1 MNFWAT
7 EKYKLSLE
15 SSWKRLFNE
24 NVLESVD
31 WNYYHQKPETNLK
44 HGMSVK
50 TFNNNDILYTVEKVL
65 KSVMQW

>member
-1 MNFWAT
+1 MKFWAT

-15 SSWKRLFNE
+15 SSWKGLFNE
-24 NVLESVD
+24 NVLENVD

-44 HGMSVK
+44 YGMSVK
-50 TFNNNDILYTVEKVL
+50 TFKNNDILYTVEKVL